1 MPVPIIPTAVR
12 DRLTL
17 VLFLGQSLFS
27 AAMIASFTLTAVIAA
42 DLSQSNIAAGLPNT
56 LTLLGRAIAAY
67 PIGLLLDKAGRRL
80 GLSAGFGLGMLGCLV
95 TVWAISQGSFLWFCI
110 GATLLGTGRAANEQ
124 SRYVAGEIH
133 TADRRA
139 KVMGLMVF
147 AGTLGAIGG
156 PALVPWSQTVAQR
169 MDMIDSSG
177 PFLAS
182 IILFAVGLGLT
193 MLFLRPDP
201 KQIALQLES
210 AEPNSDSSES
220 RPLAAILKQ
229 PLIIVAI
236 ATMTVAQLVMVM
248 VMLITPLHM
257 DHHHHGSSAISFV
270 ISAHTFGMFALSGV
284 TGWLIDRYGRMP
296 LILVGAGVLIVACIL
311 APLSTAV
318 ELLTVSL
325 FLLGLGWNFCYIAG
339 SSLLS
344 DSLVTSER
352 SRIQGISEIFV
363 AVSASLA
370 GLSSG
375 FLFDWQGMTAISF
388 AGAAFSLLLLLGLI
402 YYTISQMQAS
412 KTAVTPKP

>member
-1 MPVPIIPTAVR
+1 MRTSATSTAVR

-42 DLSQSNIAAGLPNT
+42 DLSQSTIAAGLPNT
-56 LTLLGRAIAAY
+56 LTLVGRALAAY
-67 PIGLLLDKAGRRL
+67 PIGLLLDKAGRRI
-80 GLSAGFGLGMLGCLV
+80 GLSAGFGLGIIGCLL
-95 TVWAISQGSFLWFCI
+95 TVWGIGQGSFVWFCI

-156 PALVPWSQTVAQR
+156 PALVPWSQKTAVSLQFA
-169 MDMIDSSG
+169 DATG

-182 IILFAVGLGLT
+182 IVLFAIGMLLT

-201 KQIALQLES
+201 KTIALSLEN
-210 AEPNSDSSES
+210 ANSES
-220 RPLAAILKQ
+220 NTEPPRPLARILRQ
-229 PLIIVAI
+229 PMVIIAI

-257 DHHHHGSSAISFV
+257 DHHHHGSEAISFV

-296 LILVGAGVLIVACIL
+296 LIVVGAIVLIVACVL

-318 ELLTVSL
+318 EMLTLSL
-325 FLLGLGWNFCYIAG
+325 FLLGLGWNFGYIAS
-339 SSLLS
+339 SSLLT
-344 DSLVTSER
+344 DALAANER
-352 SRIQGISEIFV
+352 SRIQGISEMFV
-363 AVSASLA
+363 AISASLA

-375 FLFDWQGMTAISF
+375 VLFDWQGMRAVGV
-388 AGAAFSLLLLLGLI
+388 AGTGFGLLLLVGLI
-402 YYTISQMQAS
+402 VYTVGQMQLA
-412 KTAVTPKP
+412 KTAVSAK